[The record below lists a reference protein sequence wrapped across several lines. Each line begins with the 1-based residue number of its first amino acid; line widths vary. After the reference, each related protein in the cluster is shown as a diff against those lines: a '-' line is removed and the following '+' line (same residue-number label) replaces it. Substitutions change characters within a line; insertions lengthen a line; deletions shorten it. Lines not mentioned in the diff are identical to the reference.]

1 MDVGLQGGKRLRD
14 IASDT
19 VEQLLMLGTAGNGIA
34 VKLMWM
40 L

>member
-1 MDVGLQGGKRLRD
+1 MGLQSGKRFCH

-19 VEQLLMLGTAGNGIA
+19 VEQLLTLGIARDRIA

-40 L
+40 S

>member
-1 MDVGLQGGKRLRD
+1 MGLQSGKRFCH

-19 VEQLLMLGTAGNGIA
+19 VEQLLTGIARDRIA

-40 L
+40 S